1 MDNNN
6 IAISLRDFTDVTD
19 PERSRYL
26 LLNKFKF
33 CQKELNETRLYPTY
47 QMLINLYSQLTD
59 IMTNHNR
66 IFNKEYTDAITE
78 QESEEKHMLINN
90 DIEKSFE
97 FMHWSLAH
105 LNRLLEN
112 GKAIY
117 DFVDESITIESIGI
131 YSKYNTDGY
140 FILPDNRERVLRI
153 LKYSRNLYKIL
164 KTKEVANRRMTLITI
179 PNTVLKNYMISDDI
193 INQIIY
199 MLDTELNFSYS
210 HTILPVAK
218 RKFLGFL
225 ERG

>member
-225 ERG
+225 EGG

>member
-59 IMTNHNR
+59 IMSNHNR

-90 DIEKSFE
+90 EIEKSFE
-97 FMHWSLAH
+97 LMHWSFAH

-140 FILPDNRERVLRI
+140 F
-153 LKYSRNLYKIL
+153 YSAR
-164 KTKEVANRRMTLITI
+164 
-179 PNTVLKNYMISDDI
+179 
-193 INQIIY
+193 
-199 MLDTELNFSYS
+199 
-210 HTILPVAK
+210 
-218 RKFLGFL
+218 
-225 ERG
+225 